1 MDVHIHVF
9 RICHDGIFIFNR
21 QENILKNELFNLN
34 KFKLC
39 CIINDYVLRDYKYN
53 LRNDNDNQIIH
64 EWVHKITNKLIL
76 LKDIRIMTTEILSSI
91 FSEIQTEYMSDLQ
104 FYENINDVISE
115 NKMRAVKR
123 ISEICV
129 MIDQG
134 DIFKELVDLYK
145 NAYFN

>member
-1 MDVHIHVF
+1 MKLGNDF
-9 RICHDGIFIFNR
+9 K
-21 QENILKNELFNLN
+21 NILKEELFNLN

-39 CIINDYVLRDYKYN
+39 CIVNDYVLRDYKYN
-53 LRNDNDNQIIH
+53 LRNDNDSQIIH
-64 EWVHKITNKLIL
+64 EWVHKITNELIL

-104 FYENINDVISE
+104 YIHKNINDVISE

-129 MIDQG
+129 MINQG
-134 DIFKELVDLYK
+134 DIFKEFVDLYK
-145 NAYFN
+145 KSYFN

>member
-1 MDVHIHVF
+1 MELGNDF
-9 RICHDGIFIFNR
+9 K
-21 QENILKNELFNLN
+21 NILKNELFNLN

-134 DIFKELVDLYK
+134 DIFKEFVDLYK

>member
-1 MDVHIHVF
+1 MELGNDF
-9 RICHDGIFIFNR
+9 K
-21 QENILKNELFNLN
+21 NILKNELFNLN

>member
-1 MDVHIHVF
+1 MKLGNDF
-9 RICHDGIFIFNR
+9 K
-21 QENILKNELFNLN
+21 NILKEELFNLI

-39 CIINDYVLRDYKYN
+39 CIVNDYVLRDYKYN
-53 LRNDNDNQIIH
+53 LRNDNDSQIIH
-64 EWVHKITNKLIL
+64 VWVHKITNELIL

-134 DIFKELVDLYK
+134 DIFKEFVDLYK